1 MEISGS
7 TDSLISL
14 GMAMSNIRLK
24 NEMSVST
31 LKKGLDAQAQAA
43 MSLIESAQVQST
55 RVNSSQTG
63 QLIDYMA

>member
-7 TDSLISL
+7 TDSLITL

-24 NEMSVST
+24 SELSVST

-63 QLIDYMA
+63 QLIDVIA